1 MLQPGRPRVG
11 ALRPARPRRGESSA
25 PEDAAASPAA
35 SSRNHGRDT
44 QRKAERGRLEERGGR
59 RLTCCRPLRQSKPR
73 DPRRLAHHGRRRPL
87 QLHPRPRGVGPG
99 GARGAG
105 LGVGGSPRPFPP
117 YRSSLRLSDRCGA
130 LETGGR
136 AEKARRRLAA
146 PLPSRAQPPRRVP
159 PGALPR
165 RFHAPSH
172 HSAACLP
179 ATIPSPDA
187 MMPFDTSRLFFS
199 EKQKPSEGE
208 LGSHRPP
215 VHLAVGTAGSS
226 PHRGPLPASG
236 AMLRGR
242 NERTSVSPTFL
253 RFSEG

>member
-1 MLQPGRPRVG
+1 MLPPASTEQTAGPPAARAPR
-11 ALRPARPRRGESSA
+11 AAPPAAAAPPPPRRGA
-25 PEDAAASPAA
+25 
-35 SSRNHGRDT
+35 GWGT
-44 QRKAERGRLEERGGR
+44 RGG
-59 RLTCCRPLRQSKPR
+59 
-73 DPRRLAHHGRRRPL
+73 
-87 QLHPRPRGVGPG
+87 VGG
-99 GARGAG
+99 
-105 LGVGGSPRPFPP
+105 GGSPRPFPP

-215 VHLAVGTAGSS
+215 VHLAVGTAGPS

-242 NERTSVSPTFL
+242 TNAPLSRPLF
-253 RFSEG
+253 